1 VSRRTLLL
9 IVAAAALLAAAL
21 IAASLLGRGDDG
33 DDNAAATTA
42 ATATTGTST
51 TPTTLPE
58 IDTSSLAAIE
68 GVPQNGLVLGRSDAP
83 ALIVEYADL
92 QCPFCAQFAEQ
103 TVPELVDRWVRPGKA
118 RIEFRGL
125 AGLGP
130 DSEKALRF
138 VLAAAER
145 GKGWSAVKLLY
156 ANQGEENA
164 GWVTDELLRAIAA
177 ELGLDPD
184 AMVSAAASTRYD
196 AAIEQMLQQAQ
207 RDGVDAT
214 PFFLVG
220 GSTGT
225 TVPVAK
231 GAVKADAFDQ
241 ALAIASG
248 S

>member
-1 VSRRTLLL
+1 VSRRTLLVV
-9 IVAAAALLAAAL
+9 VAAAALLAAAL
-21 IAASLLGRGDDG
+21 IGASLLGGDEDG
-33 DDNAAATTA
+33 DEGAAPTT
-42 ATATTGTST
+42 TPATTGT
-51 TPTTLPE
+51 PGPLPE
-58 IDTSSLAAIE
+58 IDTSSLAALE
-68 GVPQNGLVLGRSDAP
+68 GIPQNGLVLGRATAP
-83 ALIVEYADL
+83 AVIVEYADL
-92 QCPFCAQFAEQ
+92 QCPFCAQFSEQ
-103 TVPELVDRWVRPGKA
+103 TVPELVDRWVRTGKA

-145 GKGWSAVKLLY
+145 DQGWSAVKLLY

-164 GWVTDELLRAIAA
+164 GWVTDGLLRAIATQ
-177 ELGLDPD
+177 LGLDPD
-184 AMVSAAASTRYD
+184 AMVAAASSTRYD

-231 GAVKADAFDQ
+231 GAVQADAFEQ
-241 ALAIASG
+241 ALAIATG